1 MITICFT
8 TRNRDL
14 QIVTNCLRSL
24 AKQSDQDF
32 ECFLIDYGS
41 ENAYVQ
47 ELKILLEQFPFIQ
60 FISCPTSGQLWSKC
74 RALNIGLKRASQPY
88 FVVGDID
95 LIFHPHYIQK
105 IKTIAKPD
113 EVAYFQYGYLNQKNT
128 KPHLDFE
135 TAEVSFKGNEE
146 ATGNSMFPKDKL
158 LALNGF
164 DEYYHGWG
172 AEDTDVQMRM
182 KHAGLTL
189 NFVTHELLVKHQWHP
204 KAYRS
209 KQSKQP
215 FHSLLE
221 RINHEYL
228 SLTIQTKRTLVN
240 QRLDWGVMT
249 VEEDYKQLNVHTLQ
263 IQGTNSQLQFQ
274 ALLCQ
279 LKNLKNEVVHIS
291 ITEVSTKVAFKN
303 KLKMLLGKKHL
314 PLYTMEILN
323 NLLLEEIIKN
333 YRNCPYSYQFD
344 RVAKKIE
351 LRIKL

>member
-32 ECFLIDYGS
+32 ECFLVDYGS

-209 KQSKQP
+209 KESTQP

-221 RINHEYL
+221 RINHAYL
-228 SLTIQTKRTLVN
+228 SLTIQTKRTVVN
-240 QRLDWGVMT
+240 QENDWGVMT
-249 VEEDYKQLNVHTLQ
+249 NNEAYNQLQTPTLQ
-263 IQGTNSQLQFQ
+263 IKSTNSQLQFH

-279 LKNLKNEVVHIS
+279 MKNFKNEVVQLNIE
-291 ITEVSTKVAFKN
+291 EVSAKEVLKN
-303 KLKMLLGKKHL
+303 RLKRIMGKKFL
-314 PLYTMEILN
+314 PIHEMETLN

-333 YRNCPYSYQFD
+333 YRNCPYEYQFN
-344 RVAKKIE
+344 RTTRTIQ

>member
-14 QIVTNCLRSL
+14 QIVSNCLRSL

-32 ECFLIDYGS
+32 ECFLVDYGS
-41 ENAYVQ
+41 EDSYLQ
-47 ELKILLEQFPFIQ
+47 ELKRLVEQFSFIQ
-60 FISCPTSGQLWSKC
+60 FISCPTKGQLWSKC
-74 RALNIGLKRASQPY
+74 RALNIALKRATQPF

-95 LIFHPHYIQK
+95 LIFHPQYIQK
-105 IKTIAKPD
+105 IKTFAKPH

-128 KPHLDFE
+128 KPDLDFE

-146 ATGNSMFPKDKL
+146 ATGNAMFPKDKL
-158 LALNGF
+158 LAINGF

-182 KHAGLTL
+182 QHTGLTL
-189 NFVTHELLVKHQWHP
+189 NFVTQELLVKHQWHP

-209 KQSKQP
+209 KESTQP

-221 RINHEYL
+221 RINQAYL
-228 SLTIQTKRTLVN
+228 MQTMHTKRTQVN
-240 QRLDWGVMT
+240 QGKEWGVMT
-249 VEEDYKQLNVHTLQ
+249 NNEAYQQLQTPS
-263 IQGTNSQLQFQ
+263 IQLKSTNSQLQFH

-279 LKNLKNEVVHIS
+279 MKNLKNEVVQLNIEE
-291 ITEVSTKVAFKN
+291 ISTKEVIKN
-303 KLKMLLGKKHL
+303 QLKKIMGKKYL
-314 PLYTMEILN
+314 PVHHMEMLN

-333 YRNCPYSYQFD
+333 YSNCPYEYQFN
-344 RVAKKIE
+344 RATKKIQ